1 MFIFR
6 SYFPAN
12 HEIYKMN
19 NMQTNTTIEL
29 DDHGKLQMATQ
40 GNGTINL
47 QKTSKKTQRN
57 SKVCNSKINGIDE
70 KNKTDGKSQTQGRRW
85 GIKENHPTNRRKER
99 PGSSKEEQ
107 IYSNTNFTDVEEDNY
122 WCLET
127 PYVNHLQKEVFSD
140 INEKNNQDACHSST
154 SSLDSEDY
162 VNMN

>member
-1 MFIFR
+1 
-6 SYFPAN
+6 
-12 HEIYKMN
+12 
-19 NMQTNTTIEL
+19 MQTNTTIEL

-47 QKTSKKTQRN
+47 QKTSKTTQRN

-85 GIKENHPTNRRKER
+85 GKRKITPPIDARRDQA
-99 PGSSKEEQ
+99 SSKEEQ

>member
-1 MFIFR
+1 
-6 SYFPAN
+6 
-12 HEIYKMN
+12 
-19 NMQTNTTIEL
+19 MQTNTTIEL

-57 SKVCNSKINGIDE
+57 SEVCNSKINGIDK
-70 KNKTDGKSQTQGRRW
+70 KNKTDGKSQTQGRSW
-85 GIKENHPTNRRKER
+85 GKKENHPTNRRRER
-99 PGSSKEEQ
+99 PGSSKEEH
-107 IYSNTNFTDVEEDNY
+107 IYSNTNFTDVEKDNY

-140 INEKNNQDACHSST
+140 VNEKTNQDACHSST